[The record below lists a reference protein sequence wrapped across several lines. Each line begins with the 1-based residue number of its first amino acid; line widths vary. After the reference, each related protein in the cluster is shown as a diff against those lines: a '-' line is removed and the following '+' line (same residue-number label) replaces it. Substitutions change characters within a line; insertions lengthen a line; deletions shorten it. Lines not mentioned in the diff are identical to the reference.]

1 MNKLKGLFARKED
14 IKPKLLSFREFCQYV
29 YEPSKRI
36 RSLNLST
43 EETAELI
50 ETIEKRKV
58 LKQSHPGEA
67 G

>member
-1 MNKLKGLFARKED
+1 MKKLQGLFAKKED

-43 EETAELI
+43 EETAGLLA
-50 ETIEKRKV
+50 TIEERKA

>member
-1 MNKLKGLFARKED
+1 MKKLKGLFAKKED

-29 YEPSKRI
+29 YDPSKRI
-36 RSLNLST
+36 RSLNLPK
-43 EETAELI
+43 EETAGLL
-50 ETIEKRKV
+50 ETIEKRTA